1 MDKKKILIVDD
12 EVDLVELLN
21 IRLKVHN
28 YYVVPLYV
36 STRTMEAAKKLKP
49 DLILLDVMMPDKDG
63 YQVCRELKSDKE
75 TKNIPVILFT
85 AKPDQK
91 TYIKTGSNSV
101 GADDYILKPFDAADL
116 LVKIDNQ
123 LRKR

>member
-1 MDKKKILIVDD
+1 MEKKKILIVDD

-36 STRTMEAAKKLKP
+36 STRTIETAKKLKP

-63 YQVCRELKSDKE
+63 YEICRELKSDKD
-75 TKNIPVILFT
+75 TKDIPVMLFT

-91 TYIKTGSNSV
+91 AFIKNGSNSV
-101 GADDYILKPFDAADL
+101 GADDFILKPFDAADL
-116 LVKIDNQ
+116 LIKIGNL
-123 LRKR
+123 LRK